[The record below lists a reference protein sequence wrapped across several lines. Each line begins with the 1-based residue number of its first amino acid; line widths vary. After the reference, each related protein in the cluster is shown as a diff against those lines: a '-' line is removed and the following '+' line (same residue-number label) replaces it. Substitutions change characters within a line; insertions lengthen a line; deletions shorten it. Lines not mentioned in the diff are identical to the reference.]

1 MVATASILDLWPDLV
16 DDKTGIVRA
25 VKELFIDDDE
35 PAFVHYLSY
44 ACDTSAFGFLPNFG
58 NNGGVGTTARS
69 AIAKALGEAVERY
82 CSALFR
88 YEDLEWAAYGE
99 LDLPA
104 THPETFALYS
114 AGQYAV
120 PGFSWQRFTVDT
132 RVAWVRGTSLV
143 SCEVIER
150 DAFTRTWQA
159 VQQRPRIEESTLPA
173 QLLDLIDRYAAVDLA
188 VHLLDITSDVG
199 APTILSVAEGF
210 AATSPAIAVAAAPH
224 PDPVVAVRKSLKELA
239 HTRKYAAQ
247 VMDYLPPVP
256 VDLAGGHPQ
265 VDGQRAHLRF
275 YCPQEA
281 KSAASFL
288 WSSELRI
295 HLDEVARPADD
306 ELSALVAAVAATGQ
320 EVVAVELTSPDIADL
335 GLHVVRVI
343 VPGFHPLQMGH
354 SNRCLG
360 GDRLAADL
368 WVAGRGPDDDNPY
381 PHPFP

>member
-1 MVATASILDLWPDLV
+1 MSIPNSDFR
-16 DDKTGIVRA
+16 ISRA
-25 VKELFIDDDE
+25 
-35 PAFVHYLSY
+35 
-44 ACDTSAFGFLPNFG
+44 C
-58 NNGGVGTTARS
+58 
-69 AIAKALGEAVERY
+69 
-82 CSALFR
+82 
-88 YEDLEWAAYGE
+88 W
-99 LDLPA
+99 
-104 THPETFALYS
+104 
-114 AGQYAV
+114 
-120 PGFSWQRFTVDT
+120 T
-132 RVAWVRGTSLV
+132 R
-143 SCEVIER
+143 CN
-150 DAFTRTWQA
+150 
-159 VQQRPRIEESTLPA
+159 
-173 QLLDLIDRYAAVDLA
+173 
-188 VHLLDITSDVG
+188 
-199 APTILSVAEGF
+199 
-210 AATSPAIAVAAAPH
+210 AATSPAIAVAAATH
-224 PDPVVAVRKSLKELA
+224 PDPVVAVRKSLEELA